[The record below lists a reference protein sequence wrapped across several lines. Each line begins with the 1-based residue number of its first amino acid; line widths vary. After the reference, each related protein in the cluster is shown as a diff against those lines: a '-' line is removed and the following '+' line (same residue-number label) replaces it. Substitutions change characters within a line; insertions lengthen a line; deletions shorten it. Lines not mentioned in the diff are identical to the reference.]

1 MVNKDKILEGYERLN
16 KHELIDACV
25 LIEHDI
31 DVDRMVSEVAGIPK
45 KAWPGPANRLG
56 VHSNAQAIFLRGYAP
71 LQRLRQPIE
80 DRGILDTLP
89 YIRSLIRS
97 ISSKPMRCVLAKLR
111 AGQRIPV
118 HVDIGKIIVRTIRIH
133 IPVVTSGQVVM
144 QCNNRRYNM
153 KVGEM
158 WVINN
163 GAEHAVYN
171 NDPVVD
177 RIHMICDY
185 LPEPG
190 LLERLAIGRRLAF

>member
-1 MVNKDKILEGYERLN
+1 
-16 KHELIDACV
+16 
-25 LIEHDI
+25 
-31 DVDRMVSEVAGIPK
+31 
-45 KAWPGPANRLG
+45 
-56 VHSNAQAIFLRGYAP
+56 
-71 LQRLRQPIE
+71 
-80 DRGILDTLP
+80 
-89 YIRSLIRS
+89 
-97 ISSKPMRCVLAKLR
+97 MRCVLAKLR